1 MRWRVDWDAW
11 LAGREFDAIRV
22 RVRARVLER
31 GVLWALTLKLAMSGT
46 VTVCLT
52 FAAGDEAAVVV
63 RDAVRREALERDA
76 ESAST
81 SRCLDLELG
90 LPA

>member
-46 VTVCLT
+46 VCVM

-63 RDAVRREALERDA
+63 RDAGRRGALERDA

-81 SRCLDLELG
+81 SRCLDVELG
-90 LPA
+90 VFA